1 VNDLTALLA
10 VARKDLLQELRSKA
24 TTVATVFFSGMTLML
39 MAFALGRD
47 QAVLARSAPG
57 VLWVAVVLAGVI
69 AAAQNF
75 QADLEEGAFEQLL
88 TYPVAR
94 AAIYLGK
101 LLANWLYLAAL
112 ALLLA
117 PLALVFYGAAVDGAL
132 GVLTLVATLLLG
144 AFGFAV
150 IATFYAALTSNLQA
164 REALLPVL
172 MFPIVVPILL
182 AAVRASEALVSS
194 GAAVT
199 MGAGTGAGIGAG
211 VGPDVALAGDWLLLL
226 AGFDLVYFVVC
237 SALFHFVVD
246 E

>member
-1 VNDLTALLA
+1 VSDLAAVLA
-10 VARKDLLQELRSKA
+10 IARKDLLQELRSKA
-24 TTVATVFFSGMTLML
+24 TTVATVFFSGMTLFL

-47 QAVLARSAPG
+47 QALLAQSAPG

-94 AAIYLGK
+94 PAIYLGK

-112 ALLLA
+112 AVVLA
-117 PLALVFYGAAVDGAL
+117 PIALVFYGAAVEGASAL
-132 GVLTLVATLLLG
+132 LVMLATLLLG

-150 IATFYAALTSNLQA
+150 IATFYAALTANLQA

-182 AAVRASEALVSS
+182 AAVRASEALV
-194 GAAVT
+194 GGGDT
-199 MGAGTGAGIGAG
+199 
-211 VGPDVALAGDWLLLL
+211 ALATDWLLLL
-226 AGFDLVYFVVC
+226 AGFDLIYFVVC
-237 SALFHFVVD
+237 TALFRVVVD

>member
-1 VNDLTALLA
+1 MSDLTAMLA

-47 QAVLARSAPG
+47 QSLLAQSAPG

-94 AAIYLGK
+94 FTIYLGK
-101 LLANWLYLAAL
+101 LLANWTYLAAL

-117 PLALVFYGAAVDGAL
+117 PIAFVLYGASVSSLAA
-132 GVLTLVATLLLG
+132 GVTLAATLLLG

-182 AAVRASEALVSS
+182 AAVRASEALV
-194 GAAVT
+194 
-199 MGAGTGAGIGAG
+199 TGGD
-211 VGPDVALAGDWLLLL
+211 VGLAGDWLLLL

>member
-1 VNDLTALLA
+1 MSDA
-10 VARKDLLQELRSKA
+10 VAVFVIARKDLLQELRSKA
-24 TTVATVFFSGMTLML
+24 TTVATVFFSGMTLFL

-47 QAVLARSAPG
+47 ESLLVNSAPG

-94 AAIYLGK
+94 PAIYLGK
-101 LLANWLYLAAL
+101 LLANWLYLAVL
-112 ALLLA
+112 ALVLT
-117 PLALVFYGAAVDGAL
+117 PLAVVFYGASVSGILAVAM
-132 GVLTLVATLLLG
+132 LVAALLLG
-144 AFGFAV
+144 TFGFAI

-182 AAVRASEALVSS
+182 AAVRASEALF
-194 GAAVT
+194 A
-199 MGAGTGAGIGAG
+199 GAGSAGTSG
-211 VGPDVALAGDWLLLL
+211 VADVALAGDWLLLL
-226 AGFDLVYFVVC
+226 GGFDLVYFVIC
-237 SALFHFVVD
+237 TALFHFVVD

>member
-1 VNDLTALLA
+1 MTDLAPTAGRTAGTVSELTALLA
-10 VARKDLLQELRSKA
+10 VARKDLLQELRSRA

-47 QAVLARSAPG
+47 QTVLASAAPG

-75 QADLEEGAFEQLL
+75 QADLEEGAYDQLL

-94 AAIYLGK
+94 SAIYLGK
-101 LLANWLYLAAL
+101 LLANWLYLALL

-117 PLALVFYGAAVDGAL
+117 PVALVFYGASVGGGAA
-132 GVLTLVATLLLG
+132 VLTLLGTLLLG
-144 AFGFAV
+144 AFGFAI

-182 AAVRASEALVSS
+182 AAVRATEALVG
-194 GAAVT
+194 GA
-199 MGAGTGAGIGAG
+199 
-211 VGPDVALAGDWLLLL
+211 DLSLAGDWLLLL

-237 SALFHFVVD
+237 TGLFHFVVD